1 MSIQFWDLLITG
13 ILVLVIIMFLT
24 GNGQRAMELF
34 GKDRSR
40 EMFREYDEKKLT
52 RGTVIFCLVLLADEI
67 VILFGDRIPY
77 NTGLITLTVSLLA
90 IILYVFYLR
99 KYCRK

>member
-24 GNGQRAMELF
+24 GNGHRAMELF

-52 RGTVIFCLVLLADEI
+52 RATVIFCLVLLADEI